1 MKISIER
8 SQKLLSFLSGSEKI
22 EKIKA
27 LGVAV
32 ENEIPDNSILFIG
45 INPSYD
51 EKKKDDENYNKPSYD
66 LKTVTG
72 SGFFK
77 KAAEIACDNNKPFGH
92 HDLFPIRETDQKVIE
107 GMFNVSG
114 YGITADKQYSDFV
127 EKSLRLAESIIRESK
142 PYMIIVANA
151 FVTHLFF
158 DFRFNNGDSLLG
170 FLPGDKG
177 GNWNEELGVDF
188 VNIAGRQVPILFSG
202 MLAGQ
207 RALDF
212 GSEFRLK
219 WHIRHIISNE
229 NKWRKIEYPNK

>member
-1 MKISIER
+1 MKICVKN
-8 SQKLLSFLSGSEKI
+8 SQNLLTYLSGPEKI

-27 LGVAV
+27 LGIAV
-32 ENEIPDNSILFIG
+32 EKEIPDNSILFIG

-51 EKKKDDENYNKPSYD
+51 EKKKDDKDYNKPSYD
-66 LKTVTG
+66 LNAVTDNN
-72 SGFFK
+72 FFK
-77 KAAEIACDNNKPFGH
+77 KAVEIACDNNKPFGH

-107 GMFNVSG
+107 GMFNVNRSG
-114 YGITADKQYSDFV
+114 ILAKKQYFKFI
-127 EKSLRLAESIIRESK
+127 ENSLRLAESVIKESR
-142 PYMIIVANA
+142 PYMIIVTNA

-158 DFRFNNGDSLLG
+158 DYHFKNGDTLLG

-188 VNIAGRQVPILFSG
+188 VNIAGQQVPILFSG

-219 WHIRHIISNE
+219 WHIRYIMNNKEKWPRIE
-229 NKWRKIEYPNK
+229 NQ